1 MKKVFKKITALAAA
15 LMMVPVMTVSA
26 APPVNA
32 LNGGDVYEEITNM
45 FPDLTEDESKM
56 ITELTYIHSDLE
68 SSSRRAV
75 SFEEMMDAYGFDL
88 RDDYYGHIIAA
99 YGVVFAGASR
109 DWCISMGVDPA
120 KMDAV
125 IAKLNGGAGASAAG
139 QSQSASAPVWKQDGN
154 GWWIEN
160 PDGSYLINQ
169 WYQSPASG
177 LWYYMGSDG
186 YMLTNTTTPD
196 GFAVNADGVWVQ

>member
-1 MKKVFKKITALAAA
+1 MKKVLKKITALAAA

-75 SFEEMMDAYGFDL
+75 SFEEMVA
-88 RDDYYGHIIAA
+88 
-99 YGVVFAGASR
+99 
-109 DWCISMGVDPA
+109 
-120 KMDAV
+120 
-125 IAKLNGGAGASAAG
+125 
-139 QSQSASAPVWKQDGN
+139 
-154 GWWIEN
+154 
-160 PDGSYLINQ
+160 
-169 WYQSPASG
+169 
-177 LWYYMGSDG
+177 
-186 YMLTNTTTPD
+186 
-196 GFAVNADGVWVQ
+196 